1 MGVAKAK
8 KMPKKTLTQKINR
21 YGPTKENTL
30 LKIEDLNKGLDWV
43 DDIAGQSYTAFTYF
57 RESMESTDQELFN
70 AVVTPYNLTDEQE
83 KKEIV
88 RHYRALLRTL
98 REKLKKGDRE
108 LLRTA
113 FEMAADAHKT
123 MRRKS
128 GEPYILHPIAVA
140 MIAADEIGLGVRSTI
155 CALLHDTVE
164 DTDITLEDIKREF
177 GNEIAKIVDGLTKI
191 ATVMDTN
198 SSQQAENFKKIL
210 LTLTDDPRVIL
221 IKLADRLHNMRT
233 MDSMKQEKQ
242 LKIASE
248 TIWVYAPL
256 AHRMGLYN
264 IKTELE
270 DLSMKYLE
278 PDKYHEIARKLA
290 DTKRER
296 TKYINEFIKP
306 LKEKLSHSGLQF
318 DMYGRPKSIHSIWNK
333 IKKKGVSFEE
343 VYDLFAIRI
352 ILDVPLEKEKEECW
366 KVYSMVTDEYLPSP
380 ERLRDWLSNPKSNG
394 YEALHTTV
402 MGPQGKWVEV
412 QIRSKR
418 MNEIAEKGLAA
429 HFKYK
434 EGTQSEDRFDK
445 WFIQIREALG
455 NQEEESIDFLQDFKT
470 SFLAEEIYVYTPK
483 GEVKMLPVNSSA
495 LDFAFYIHTAI
506 GSKCI
511 GAKVN
516 HKLVPISHKLRSGD
530 QIEIITS
537 NKQKPSEDWLNNV
550 VTAKAKNSIKD
561 ALREEKKII
570 SEEGKYTA
578 QRKLE
583 GIGAAYNPYNLDQ
596 LVNFY
601 KLPSQ
606 LDLLYKIA
614 TKSIDLKELKTFQ
627 VIGDKIEAPKP
638 VVVAPDPNAEVNTYK
653 PLPKKGDSELIIFGE
668 SSDKIKYN
676 LAKCCNPI
684 PGDDVFGFVSTGKG
698 LIIHRTSC
706 PNATQL
712 LANYGHRVVKTKWAK
727 NKEISFL
734 TGLRIIGLDDVGVV
748 NKITTIISGDL
759 KINIAA
765 LTIESKDGMFEGT
778 IKVFVH
784 DKDELEELVSRIQS
798 LHGIQKVIRFDTEL
812 V

>member
-1 MGVAKAK
+1 MW
-8 KMPKKTLTQKINR
+8 
-21 YGPTKENTL
+21 L
-30 LKIEDLNKGLDWV
+30 LRIFV
-43 DDIAGQSYTAFTYF
+43 Q
-57 RESMESTDQELFN
+57 M
-70 AVVTPYNLTDEQE
+70 DEQE
-83 KKEIV
+83 YDIKPTTASQYNLNEEQENKEIV
-88 RHYRALLRTL
+88 RQYRALLRAL
-98 REKLKKGDRE
+98 RPKIKKGDKE
-108 LLRTA
+108 LLRSA
-113 FEMAADAHKT
+113 FEMATNAHKT

-128 GEPYILHPIAVA
+128 GEPYIFHPIAVA
-140 MIAADEIGLGVRSTI
+140 MICVEEIGLGVRSTI
-155 CALLHDTVE
+155 CGLLHDTVE
-164 DTDITLEDIKREF
+164 DTDITLDDIKGEF

-191 ATVMDTN
+191 STVMDTN

-233 MDSMKQEKQ
+233 LDSMKQEKQ

-278 PDKYHEIARKLA
+278 SDTYKEIAKKLTE
-290 DTKRER
+290 TKRER
-296 TKYINEFIKP
+296 TKYINEFIRP
-306 LKEKLSHSGLQF
+306 LKEKLTQAGF
-318 DMYGRPKSIHSIWNK
+318 NFEIYGRPKSIHSIWNK

-343 VYDLFAIRI
+343 VYDLFAIRV
-352 ILDVPLEKEKEECW
+352 ILDSPIEKEKEDCW
-366 KVYSMVTDEYLPSP
+366 KVYSLVTDEYLPSP

-412 QIRSKR
+412 QIRTKR

-434 EGTQSEDRFDK
+434 EGSHSEDRFDQ
-445 WFIQIREALG
+445 WFIQIREALN
-455 NQEEESIDFLQDFKT
+455 NQDEDGIDFLQDFKT

-483 GEVKMLPVNSSA
+483 GDVKMLPTNSSA

-537 NKQKPSEDWLNNV
+537 NKQKPSEDWLNSV

-561 ALREEKKII
+561 ALREEKKVIA
-570 SEEGKYTA
+570 EEGKYTL

-583 GIGAAYNPYNLDQ
+583 GIGAVYNPYNIDQ
-596 LVNFY
+596 VMNYY
-601 KLPSQ
+601 KLNSQ

-614 TKSIDLKELKTFQ
+614 TKSLDLKELKLFQ
-627 VIGDKIEAPKP
+627 VLGDKIEAPKP
-638 VVVAPDPNAEVNTYK
+638 VVVPVEHPQEHNTHRQF
-653 PLPKKGDSELIIFGE
+653 PKKDSELIIFGE
-668 SSDKIKYN
+668 SSDQIKYS

-698 LIIHRTSC
+698 LIIHRTTC

-734 TGLRIIGLDDVGVV
+734 TGLSIIGLDDVGVV
-748 NKITTIISGDL
+748 NKITNIISGEL

-765 LTIESKDGMFEGT
+765 LTIESKDGLFQGT
-778 IKVFVH
+778 IKVYVH
-784 DKDELEELVSRIQS
+784 DKDELASLVDRIKA
-798 LHGIQKVIRFDTEL
+798 LHGIQQVNRFDTET

>member
-1 MGVAKAK
+1 MEA
-8 KMPKKTLTQKINR
+8 LNIN
-21 YGPTKENTL
+21 T
-30 LKIEDLNKGLDWV
+30 
-43 DDIAGQSYTAFTYF
+43 
-57 RESMESTDQELFN
+57 N
-70 AVVTPYNLTDEQE
+70 AEIVTNYNLDEEQE

-88 RHYRALLRTL
+88 RHYRALLRAL
-98 REKLKKGDRE
+98 REKLKKGDKE

-128 GEPYILHPIAVA
+128 GEPYVLHPLAVA
-140 MIAADEIGLGVRSTI
+140 MICVEEIGLGVRSTI

-164 DTDITLEDIKREF
+164 DTNIALDDIKSEF

-191 ATVMDTN
+191 STVMDTN

-233 MDSMKQEKQ
+233 LDAMKQEKQ

-264 IKTELE
+264 VKTELE
-270 DLSMKYLE
+270 DLSMKYME
-278 PDKYHEIARKLA
+278 PAIYKEIAKKLA
-290 DTKRER
+290 ETKRER
-296 TKYINEFIKP
+296 TKYINEFIRP
-306 LKEKLSHSGLQF
+306 LKEKLTAAEF
-318 DMYGRPKSIHSIWNK
+318 DFEIQGRPKSIHSIWNK
-333 IKKKGVSFEE
+333 IKKKEVSFEE
-343 VYDLFAIRI
+343 VYDLFAIRV
-352 ILDVPLEKEKEECW
+352 ILNADLDKEKEDCW
-366 KVYSMVTDEYLPSP
+366 KVYSMITDEYSPSP

-412 QIRSKR
+412 QIRTKR

-434 EGTQSEDRFDK
+434 EGSQNEDRFDK
-445 WFIQIREALG
+445 WFVQIREALG
-455 NQEEESIDFLQDFKT
+455 NQQEEGIDFLQDFKT

-483 GEVKMLPVNSSA
+483 GDVKMLPINSSA

-537 NKQKPSEDWLNNV
+537 NKQKPSEDWLSSV

-570 SEEGKYTA
+570 AEEGKYTL

-583 GIGAAYNPYNLDQ
+583 GIGALYNTYNIDQ
-596 LVNFY
+596 VMFYY
-601 KLPSQ
+601 KLSSH
-606 LDLLYKIA
+606 LDLLFKIA
-614 TKSIDLKELKTFQ
+614 TKTIDLKELKLFQ

-638 VVVAPDPNAEVNTYK
+638 VNLSPEINLENPALKAAS
-653 PLPKKGDSELIIFGE
+653 KKDSELIIFGE
-668 SSDKIKYN
+668 SSDKIKYT
-676 LAKCCNPI
+676 LGKCCNPI

-698 LIIHRTSC
+698 LIIHRNNC

-734 TGLRIIGLDDVGVV
+734 TGLSIIGLDDVGVV
-748 NKITTIISGDL
+748 NKITNIISGEL

-765 LTIESKDGMFEGT
+765 LTIESTEGLFKGT
-778 IKVFVH
+778 IKVYVH
-784 DKDELEELVSRIQS
+784 DKDELEELVTRIKS
-798 LHGIQKVIRFDTEL
+798 LNGIQQVIRFDTET